1 MHDPVLTAGRE
12 HAGRRRLRAFLETH
26 HHLDLGPKRLLVEVK
41 RLLAAAVENQIRRRH
56 GLSPL
61 SKLWRL
67 RSYVSQ
73 AACARL
79 RAATSILRICNID
92 FMTRCPEPSSISI
105 CGSAVGMTCT
115 ARPNLSLSQPQGPSS
130 PPSASLFQKES

>member
-1 MHDPVLTAGRE
+1 MHDLVVAAGRN

-26 HHLDLGPKRLLVEVK
+26 HRLDLGSKRLLVEVK
-41 RLLAAAVENQIRRRH
+41 RLLAAAVENQIRCRH

-67 RSYVSQ
+67 RSY
-73 AACARL
+73 AACARF
-79 RAATSILRICNID
+79 RAAMSILRICNID

-105 CGSAVGMTCT
+105 CGSAVGITCHE
-115 ARPNLSLSQPQGPSS
+115 RPNLSLSQPQGPSS
-130 PPSASLFQKES
+130 PPPSASLFQK